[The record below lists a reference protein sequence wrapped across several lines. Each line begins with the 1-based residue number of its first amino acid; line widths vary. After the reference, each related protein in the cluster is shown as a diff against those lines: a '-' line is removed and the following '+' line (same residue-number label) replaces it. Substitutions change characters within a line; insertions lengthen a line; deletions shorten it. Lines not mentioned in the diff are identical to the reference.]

1 MRSAHRATVTRPR
14 ALTQH
19 ARLTRRAAR
28 ALTHVPL
35 AKSSARTAAVRL
47 MQQGVLLLRRSL
59 MVNRAWPMRSAHRAT
74 VTRPRA
80 LTQHARLTRRAARAL
95 THVPANS

>member
-1 MRSAHRATVTRPR
+1 MQQGVLLLRRRLMVNRAWPMMSAHRATVTRPR
-14 ALTQH
+14 TH

-28 ALTHVPL
+28 ALTHVP
-35 AKSSARTAAVRL
+35 ANSSATTAAVRL

-59 MVNRAWPMRSAHRAT
+59 MVNRAWPMMSAHRAT

-80 LTQHARLTRRAARAL
+80 LTQHA
-95 THVPANS
+95 